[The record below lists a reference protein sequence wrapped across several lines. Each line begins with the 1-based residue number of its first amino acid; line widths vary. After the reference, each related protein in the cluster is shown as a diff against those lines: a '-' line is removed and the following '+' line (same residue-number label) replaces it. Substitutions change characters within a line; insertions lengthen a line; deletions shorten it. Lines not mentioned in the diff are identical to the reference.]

1 MRIEWFFIW
10 YNLNPHHPRM
20 LCAKFAWNWPS
31 GSGEEHFFK
40 ISLMYFRY
48 FIIISPWKR
57 WGPSFE
63 QTWFPFTEGCIV
75 PSFVEIGQVVLEK
88 NIFKFCQCIF
98 CYFIIISPS
107 KKARPFI
114 WVNLSSITQ
123 GCFVPSL
130 VKISSVVLEKEF

>member
-1 MRIEWFFIW
+1 MRIKWFFIW

-40 ISLMYFRY
+40 ISSMYFRY

-63 QTWFPFTEGCIV
+63 QTWFPFCAKFGWNWLWFWRRWKC
-75 PSFVEIGQVVLEK
+75 EK
-88 NIFKFCQCIF
+88 FMWRQQRKRNKFWL
-98 CYFIIISPS
+98 
-107 KKARPFI
+107 KKLTWGYGADELKKEHLSWGSWKLPF
-114 WVNLSSITQ
+114 W
-123 GCFVPSL
+123 
-130 VKISSVVLEKEF
+130 